1 MSNASMEGKII
12 VLIRA
17 MMLLIYGVPGI
28 SHGRTGLPTV
38 TVVITTLSIS
48 MMAPFF
54 AFLPRDR
61 RHINDIF

>member
-1 MSNASMEGKII
+1 MLGASMDGEII
-12 VLIRA
+12 VLILA
-17 MMLLIYGVPGI
+17 MMLLIYGVLGI
-28 SHGRTGLPTV
+28 NCGRSGRSTV
-38 TVVITTLSIS
+38 TAVTTTLSIS